1 MRFFPKPFR
10 RTPAA
15 PAAPHPADLAL
26 VAPLVEAEHSAHRT
40 ATLTPAPPVDQELV
54 IEIVGVKRTIL
65 RAVRLL
71 LETVIVP
78 TVLLAV
84 LLPTAGLVVAMSAAL
99 GWCYLAVAV
108 RWIRG
113 GQMPGTMLLAVSML
127 SGRAAIALAT
137 SSAFVYLLQPALGSA
152 VMALLFVGSALIGRP
167 ITLKLARDFVHVP
180 HHVID
185 RKPVRVMFVQVA
197 LLWGLG
203 RLVDAGMSL
212 AFLHTSVNA
221 GLLSRGVFSPL
232 LTVLTVAV
240 CALWGWRALR
250 RDGVK
255 LRLRPAHLP
264 TPAEVATV

>member
-1 MRFFPKPFR
+1 MRVSFFPKPLR
-10 RTPAA
+10 RTT
-15 PAAPHPADLAL
+15 AAPHPADLQL
-26 VAPLVEAEHSAHRT
+26 VTPLLEEEAARSGST
-40 ATLTPAPPVDQELV
+40 TLTKAPPVDQELV
-54 IEIVGVKRTIL
+54 IEIVGVKSTLL
-65 RAVRLL
+65 RALRLL
-71 LETVIVP
+71 LETVVVP

-152 VMALLFVGSALIGRP
+152 VMALLFLGSALMGRP

-180 HHVID
+180 HHVLD
-185 RKPVRVMFVQVA
+185 RKPVRMMFVQVA

-203 RLVDAGMSL
+203 RVADAGMSL

-232 LTVLTVAV
+232 LTVLTVGV
-240 CALWGWRALR
+240 CTAWGWRALR

-264 TPAEVATV
+264 LPGEVTTA